1 MLTEPSI
8 SLFSLLFLMPSL
20 PKYTLSSYTFDFFEQ
35 SFVNSLYHSPDSTRL
50 IFLIIGKS
58 TLKNNDRF
66 ASEYLE
72 EARFVWLKVRV
83 LVFERNEGE
92 NK

>member
-1 MLTEPSI
+1 MTNRV
-8 SLFSLLFLMPSL
+8 FSL
-20 PKYTLSSYTFDFFEQ
+20 
-35 SFVNSLYHSPDSTRL
+35 VN
-50 IFLIIGKS
+50 FLIIGKS

-72 EARFVWLKVRV
+72 EARSVLLKVRV
-83 LVFERNEGE
+83 LVHVFERNEEE

>member
-1 MLTEPSI
+1 MLKASYSI
-8 SLFSLLFLMPSL
+8 VLENYQIYSGESQQILFSMTNRVFSL
-20 PKYTLSSYTFDFFEQ
+20 
-35 SFVNSLYHSPDSTRL
+35 VN
-50 IFLIIGKS
+50 FLIIGKS

-83 LVFERNEGE
+83 LVFERNEGK
-92 NK
+92 NKL

>member
-1 MLTEPSI
+1 MSNR
-8 SLFSLLFLMPSL
+8 LFSL
-20 PKYTLSSYTFDFFEQ
+20 
-35 SFVNSLYHSPDSTRL
+35 VN
-50 IFLIIGKS
+50 FLIIGKS

-72 EARFVWLKVRV
+72 EARSVIVLLKVRV